1 MVYLTACLKLGMMTN
16 IHVELG
22 FIVYVSKCKIRTG
35 GLNLTYKHL
44 SRLNVAYYLLGSR
57 GWPLEL

>member
-1 MVYLTACLKLGMMTN
+1 MMTN